1 MKEYTK
7 IQTIY
12 KRDERGRIILGE
24 YSRPEFEY
32 LAELEWA
39 WTEKIDGT
47 NIRVM
52 YDGERVTF
60 GGKTD
65 NAQIPAFLFARL
77 QELFPNTEKFAELW
91 PSEEPGDYPE
101 ICLYGEGYGNK
112 IQKVGK
118 EYIPDGVDF
127 ILFDVKVGS
136 WWLQRG
142 DMEVVAASFGLDV
155 VPIVLRGSLHA
166 AVAEMGH
173 DQPSTIGHAP
183 LEGLVGKPAT
193 ELKDRAGK
201 RIITK
206 IKRKDMARIG
216 D

>member
-1 MKEYTK
+1 MREYHK

-12 KRDERGRIILGE
+12 KRDEKGAIILGAFAT
-24 YSRPEFEY
+24 PEIEY

-52 YDGERVTF
+52 YDGERITF

-65 NAQIPAFLFARL
+65 NAQIPAFLFSRL
-77 QELFPNTEKFAELW
+77 QELFPNTKKFEGLW
-91 PSEEPGDYPE
+91 PAEEPGDYPE
-101 ICLYGEGYGNK
+101 VCLYGEGYGNR

-136 WWLQRG
+136 WWLKRK
-142 DMEVVAASFGLDV
+142 DMEEIAAAFGLRV
-155 VPIVLRGSLHA
+155 VPIVLIGDIHE
-166 AVAEMGH
+166 AVLNMEY
-173 DQPSTIGHAP
+173 DQPSTIGSAP
-183 LEGLVGKPAT
+183 LEGLVGKPMI
-193 ELKDRAGK
+193 ELHDRAGR

-206 IKRKDMARIG
+206 IKRRDIARLSP
-216 D
+216 